1 MRKVPGYP
9 LWLGHAGD
17 GRDARAIFDAGIVAV
32 VDLAAEEPPAGLPRG
47 LVYCRFPL
55 TDGPGNPA
63 WLLAAA
69 VDCVANF
76 VAAGVPTLV
85 ACSAGM
91 SRTPAVAAAAL
102 ARFRSGSLADG
113 LTLVVAAGPAD
124 VSPGLLA
131 DVAGLSAADRRHS
144 GLP

>member
-17 GRDARAIFDAGIVAV
+17 GRDARSIFAAGIVAV

-47 LVYCRFPL
+47 LIYCRFPL
-55 TDGPGNPA
+55 MDGAGNPA

-69 VDCVANF
+69 VDCVAGF
-76 VAAGVPTLV
+76 IAAGVPTLV

-102 ARFRSGSLADG
+102 ARCRGVPLADG
-113 LTLVVAAGPAD
+113 LTLVAAAGPAD
-124 VSPGLLA
+124 VSPGLIADLA
-131 DVAGLSAADRRHS
+131 RPSAADRRYTS
-144 GLP
+144 PP

>member
-1 MRKVPGYP
+1 MRQVPGYP

-17 GRDARAIFDAGIVAV
+17 GRDAQAIFDAGIVAV
-32 VDLAAEEPPAGLPRG
+32 VDLAAEEPSAGLPRG

-55 TDGPGNPA
+55 ADGAGNPA

-69 VDCVANF
+69 VDGVAHLIT
-76 VAAGVPTLV
+76 AGVPTLV

-102 ARFRSGSLADG
+102 ARCRGVSLAAG
-113 LTLVVAAGPAD
+113 LTIVAAAGPAD

-131 DVAGLSAADRRHS
+131 DLRRPAG
-144 GLP
+144 P